1 MHTSHVSAEHVGI
14 VHMRVEHVG
23 AVHVGVVHVGV
34 VHVGDVYVVD
44 RHVALWQVVDVYYQC
59 ATMYTSIGEF
69 FRMNKTYFNQFFT

>member
-1 MHTSHVSAEHVGI
+1 MHTSHVSDEHVGI

-23 AVHVGVVHVGV
+23 AVHVGV

-69 FRMNKTYFNQFFT
+69 FRMNKTYFIHFFF